1 VEEVRL
7 AIPGLGGGTVND
19 DLRNS
24 TDVRDNRLISVLAIS
39 IAVGE
44 VYEIPL
50 AGGVP
55 NGEEI
60 FGSLSLFSIKGG
72 GTLDR
77 GEARLAL
84 AGLGG

>member
-1 VEEVRL
+1 M
-7 AIPGLGGGTVND
+7 PGLGGGTVND
-19 DLRNS
+19 DLRSS

-44 VYEIPL
+44 VIEIPL

-60 FGSLSLFSIKGG
+60 FGSLSLLSIKGG